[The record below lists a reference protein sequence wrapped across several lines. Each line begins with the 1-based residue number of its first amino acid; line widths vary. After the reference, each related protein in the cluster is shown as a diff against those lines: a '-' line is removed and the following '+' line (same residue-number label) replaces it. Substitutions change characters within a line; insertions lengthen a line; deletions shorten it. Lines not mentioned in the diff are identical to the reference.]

1 MKDSVRIVVNI
12 DVNREDLDLFI
23 SQLDERE
30 EFDQD
35 PESYCDQNLED
46 ILAECES
53 IIDVV
58 DVDY

>member
-46 ILAECES
+46 ILAECEC
-53 IIDVV
+53 IVDVV